1 MVSDLFIMQDTVK
14 IIRIQDTNGVW
25 PQSQKQKYSQ
35 DYPTNVVSHGPFLP
49 QHAAQQHYV
58 KIIRLDLD
66 QDDNDGGEGADKVR
80 SKKSPGQEQQHKL
93 FESIIELKFKTIMG

>member
-1 MVSDLFIMQDTVK
+1 MVSDLFIMQDTTK

-25 PQSQKQKYSQ
+25 PQPQKQKYSQ
-35 DYPTNVVSHGPFLP
+35 DYPMLSAMVPFFLSM
-49 QHAAQQHYV
+49 QQHYV

-80 SKKSPGQEQQHKL
+80 SKKSPGA
-93 FESIIELKFKTIMG
+93 TT